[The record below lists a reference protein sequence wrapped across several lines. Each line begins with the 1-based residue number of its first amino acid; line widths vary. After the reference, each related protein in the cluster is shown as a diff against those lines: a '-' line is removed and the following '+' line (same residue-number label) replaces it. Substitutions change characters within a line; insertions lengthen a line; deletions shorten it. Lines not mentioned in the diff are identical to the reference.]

1 MAASKDRQQSSSS
14 GQSQKSVFRAMLDKW
29 KMAEDGS
36 APFEVAKPRKSS
48 RTKEGNEQAIK
59 DYKKKNKSRT
69 PSRRK
74 VQGKPAHLKNI
85 FGPKAGEES
94 AADYKPPVF
103 KKTAETVF
111 LIRDTISNN
120 FFFDGMD
127 CNDLPVFID
136 AFEPFKVARGE
147 QIITQGDKVDY
158 FYIVGKHS
166 KVAFEV
172 SGKQVGEAGEGS
184 SFGEL
189 ALLYACPRAATVIA
203 LSPKTKL
210 YRVGQRTFRSLLQ
223 KQTKRKE
230 AEKMKLL
237 KAVDFLSEIS
247 SYDLKR
253 LGRAMT
259 LKVFEPGDCLV
270 KKGDEGDAFYMV
282 HEGQV
287 EVTDISV
294 GSTKFDDTTLE
305 PGAYFGERAL
315 ATNEP
320 RAANVIAKT
329 HGSAFRINRKTF
341 EKVLGKFSRVIMKSQ
356 DRRIMVSGFDTIS
369 VSWLCAHLVAG
380 GDLNAYSCVS

>member
-172 SGKQVGEAGEGS
+172 NGKQVGEDPPSES
-184 SFGEL
+184 WLFCTL
-189 ALLYACPRAATVIA
+189 ALAQLRLLRCLPRPNCTEWVKGRSD
-203 LSPKTKL
+203 LSCKNNS
-210 YRVGQRTFRSLLQ
+210 RERRQ
-223 KQTKRKE
+223 KR
-230 AEKMKLL
+230 
-237 KAVDFLSEIS
+237 
-247 SYDLKR
+247 
-253 LGRAMT
+253 
-259 LKVFEPGDCLV
+259 
-270 KKGDEGDAFYMV
+270 
-282 HEGQV
+282 
-287 EVTDISV
+287 
-294 GSTKFDDTTLE
+294 
-305 PGAYFGERAL
+305 
-315 ATNEP
+315 
-320 RAANVIAKT
+320 
-329 HGSAFRINRKTF
+329 
-341 EKVLGKFSRVIMKSQ
+341 
-356 DRRIMVSGFDTIS
+356 
-369 VSWLCAHLVAG
+369 
-380 GDLNAYSCVS
+380 